1 MLYSK
6 AFPLWNVIFSLLTNS
21 RFAYSG
27 ATVAQCFRAFASL
40 GVLEPDLTKQF
51 PRFIF
56 STVLQSELVGAGI
69 LILRVRKL
77 RFKEA
82 QIIAETPSVPIS
94 WKL

>member
-1 MLYSK
+1 MLNSE
-6 AFPLWNVIFSLLTNS
+6 AFPLWNVIFSFLTNL

-27 ATVAQCFRAFASL
+27 ATVAQCFRAFTSL

-56 STVLQSELVGAGI
+56 STALQSELVGVGI
-69 LILRVRKL
+69 FILQVRKL

-82 QIIAETPSVPIS
+82 QIIAETPLVSIS